1 METKTIIYLVAA
13 ALIFR
18 VIVKLITRYTKERKM
33 QAQEQSGKEKATAD
47 DENL

>member
-18 VIVKLITRYTKERKM
+18 VIVKLIARFLKE
-33 QAQEQSGKEKATAD
+33 QKENKHD
-47 DENL
+47 DTESSDLN

>member
-18 VIVKLITRYTKERKM
+18 VIIKLIMKYY
-33 QAQEQSGKEKATAD
+33 QDSKASNPTD
-47 DENL
+47 SSDE

>member
-18 VIVKLITRYTKERKM
+18 VVLRLIFRYMKKE
-33 QAQEQSGKEKATAD
+33 
-47 DENL
+47 DENLKSDD